1 MTAKYILSTILKYAP
16 GKLWLE
22 LLIKISGNILQV
34 FSVVWL
40 LNHIISMLGQGQSF
54 LDVFWVLLIFLVLH
68 TICAWIKHCY
78 QQYWS
83 PQLEIKVC
91 AGLDMLLMEKAEKLP
106 LAAYENTRF
115 YALLKQARECSESTF
130 FLYFANLTDMI
141 SYFAALI
148 SAVMM
153 LIDIDP
159 WMLLAALFAIPML
172 LVGKQF
178 GKRMGKKQTALIEI
192 ARMKDYA
199 GSMLLSKERAR
210 EIRTSNAGKISQK
223 YAQTGMEQSNK
234 IHDTYGKELF
244 GWQFLLQSV
253 SITLIAI
260 ISYAYGILRFAY
272 TEDFTTAAF
281 SVMFVAIMNMVSRCS
296 RITKCFEKE
305 ANYRVKIEAMQK
317 FFALEPE
324 PFLEDSLKPGKFES
338 LEFRDVTFAYTADEE
353 PVLNHVS
360 FRICAGERI
369 AIAGYNG
376 AGKSTLVKLM
386 LRFYDPTEGV
396 ILYNGVDIRMFD
408 PAEYRK
414 VFAAV
419 FQDFYLFS
427 IGVGENV
434 LLGEYDQSKAGK
446 VQDALAS
453 AGLDLADEQYE
464 RIIGREYDAVG
475 MVFSG
480 GQQQKIAFAR
490 LAAKEYDFAILDEP
504 TAAMDPISEEKLFE
518 SLLAL
523 NENRTLLLITH
534 RLSATQ
540 RMDRI
545 LMFEKGCL
553 VEEGSHGELLAKDG
567 VYAKYYHYQ
576 AMAYQKRVREQ
587 L

>member
-40 LNHIISMLGQGQSF
+40 LNHIISMLERERNF

-83 PQLEIKVC
+83 PQLEIKVR
-91 AGLDMLLMEKAEKLP
+91 AGLDGMLMEKAEKLP

-178 GKRMGKKQTALIEI
+178 GKRMGKKQTALIEV

-234 IHDTYGKELF
+234 IRSNKEAKNK
-244 GWQFLLQSV
+244 
-253 SITLIAI
+253 I
-260 ISYAYGILRFAY
+260 
-272 TEDFTTAAF
+272 TAAVISDYF
-281 SVMFVAIMNMVSRCS
+281 S
-296 RITKCFEKE
+296 
-305 ANYRVKIEAMQK
+305 
-317 FFALEPE
+317 
-324 PFLEDSLKPGKFES
+324 
-338 LEFRDVTFAYTADEE
+338 
-353 PVLNHVS
+353 
-360 FRICAGERI
+360 
-369 AIAGYNG
+369 
-376 AGKSTLVKLM
+376 
-386 LRFYDPTEGV
+386 
-396 ILYNGVDIRMFD
+396 
-408 PAEYRK
+408 
-414 VFAAV
+414 
-419 FQDFYLFS
+419 
-427 IGVGENV
+427 
-434 LLGEYDQSKAGK
+434 
-446 VQDALAS
+446 
-453 AGLDLADEQYE
+453 
-464 RIIGREYDAVG
+464 
-475 MVFSG
+475 
-480 GQQQKIAFAR
+480 
-490 LAAKEYDFAILDEP
+490 
-504 TAAMDPISEEKLFE
+504 
-518 SLLAL
+518 
-523 NENRTLLLITH
+523 
-534 RLSATQ
+534 
-540 RMDRI
+540 
-545 LMFEKGCL
+545 
-553 VEEGSHGELLAKDG
+553 
-567 VYAKYYHYQ
+567 
-576 AMAYQKRVREQ
+576 
-587 L
+587 

>member
-1 MTAKYILSTILKYAP
+1 MTAKYILSTLYKLAP
-16 GKLWLE
+16 AKLCLE
-22 LLIKISGNILQV
+22 LFVKISGSILQV

-40 LNHIISMLGQGQSF
+40 LNYIIAMLEQRQNF
-54 LDVFWVLLIFLVLH
+54 LEVFWVLLIFLLLH
-68 TICAWIKHCY
+68 TIYAWIKHCY

-83 PQLEIKVC
+83 PQLEINVR
-91 AGLDMLLMEKAEKLP
+91 AGLDQILMEKAEKLS

-115 YALLKQARECSESTF
+115 YSLLKQARECSESTF

-178 GKRMGKKQTALIEI
+178 GKRMGKKQTELIEV

-199 GSMLLSKERAR
+199 SAILLSKECAR

-223 YAQTGMEQSNK
+223 YAQAGLEQSNA

-260 ISYAYGILRFAY
+260 ISYTYGILRFAY

-281 SVMFVAIMNMVSRCS
+281 SVMFIAIMNMVSRCS

-317 FFALEPE
+317 FLALEPE
-324 PFLEDSLKPGKFES
+324 PFLEDSPKPGKFEF
-338 LEFRDVTFAYTADEE
+338 LEFRDVTFSYSADAE

-360 FRICAGERI
+360 FQIHAGERI
-369 AIAGYNG
+369 AIAGSNG
-376 AGKSTLVKLM
+376 AGKSTLVQLM
-386 LRFYDPTEGV
+386 LRVYDPTEGV
-396 ILYNGVDIRMFD
+396 ILDNGVDIRLFD

-427 IGVGENV
+427 LGVGENV

-464 RIIGREYDAVG
+464 RIIGREYDAGG

-490 LAAKEYDFAILDEP
+490 LAANAYDFAILDEP
-504 TAAMDPISEEKLFE
+504 TSAMDPSSEESLFVRLYML
-518 SLLAL
+518 S
-523 NENRTLLLITH
+523 ENRTLLLITH
-534 RLSATQ
+534 RLSVTQ

-545 LMFEKGCL
+545 LMFEDGRL
-553 VEEGSHGELLAKDG
+553 VEEGSHAELMAKDG

>member
-1 MTAKYILSTILKYAP
+1 
-16 GKLWLE
+16 
-22 LLIKISGNILQV
+22 
-34 FSVVWL
+34 
-40 LNHIISMLGQGQSF
+40 
-54 LDVFWVLLIFLVLH
+54 
-68 TICAWIKHCY
+68 
-78 QQYWS
+78 
-83 PQLEIKVC
+83 
-91 AGLDMLLMEKAEKLP
+91 
-106 LAAYENTRF
+106 
-115 YALLKQARECSESTF
+115 
-130 FLYFANLTDMI
+130 
-141 SYFAALI
+141 
-148 SAVMM
+148 
-153 LIDIDP
+153 
-159 WMLLAALFAIPML
+159 
-172 LVGKQF
+172 
-178 GKRMGKKQTALIEI
+178 
-192 ARMKDYA
+192 
-199 GSMLLSKERAR
+199 
-210 EIRTSNAGKISQK
+210 
-223 YAQTGMEQSNK
+223 
-234 IHDTYGKELF
+234 
-244 GWQFLLQSV
+244 
-253 SITLIAI
+253 
-260 ISYAYGILRFAY
+260 
-272 TEDFTTAAF
+272 
-281 SVMFVAIMNMVSRCS
+281 
-296 RITKCFEKE
+296 
-305 ANYRVKIEAMQK
+305 
-317 FFALEPE
+317 
-324 PFLEDSLKPGKFES
+324 
-338 LEFRDVTFAYTADEE
+338 
-353 PVLNHVS
+353 
-360 FRICAGERI
+360 
-369 AIAGYNG
+369 
-376 AGKSTLVKLM
+376 M

-490 LAAKEYDFAILDEP
+490 LAAKVYDFAILDEP

-518 SLLAL
+518 SLFAL

-553 VEEGSHGELLAKDG
+553 VEEGSHGELLEKDG

-576 AMAYQKRVREQ
+576 AMAYQKRVRER

>member
-1 MTAKYILSTILKYAP
+1 MAVKFILSTIYNFAP

-22 LLIKISGNILQV
+22 LMVKISGSILQV

-40 LNHIISMLGQGQSF
+40 LNHIISMLEQRQSF
-54 LDVFWVLLIFLVLH
+54 LEVFWVLLIFLLLH
-68 TICAWIKHCY
+68 TIYAWIKHCY

-83 PQLEIKVC
+83 PQLEIKVR
-91 AGLDMLLMEKAEKLP
+91 AGLDEMLMEKAEKLP
-106 LAAYENTRF
+106 LAAYENTQF
-115 YALLKQARECSESTF
+115 YTLLKLAKECSESTF

-141 SYFAALI
+141 SYFAALV

-172 LVGKQF
+172 LMGKQF
-178 GKRMGKKQTALIEI
+178 GKRMGKKQTELIEV

-199 GSMLLSKERAR
+199 SAILLSKECAR

-223 YAQTGMEQSNK
+223 YAQTGMEQSNE
-234 IHDTYGKELF
+234 IHDTYGKSLF
-244 GWQFLLQSV
+244 GWHFLLQSV

-281 SVMFVAIMNMVSRCS
+281 SVMFIAIMNMVSRCS

-305 ANYRVKIEAMQK
+305 VNYRVKIEAMQK
-317 FFALEPE
+317 FFELEPE
-324 PFLEDSLKPGKFES
+324 QSVEDAPNPGRFES
-338 LEFRDVTFAYTADEE
+338 LEFRDVTFAYTADGE

-360 FRICAGERI
+360 FRIRAGERI

-396 ILYNGVDIRMFD
+396 ILYNGVDIRLFD

-414 VFAAV
+414 AFAAL
-419 FQDFYLFS
+419 FQDFFLFS
-427 IGVGENV
+427 MGIGENV

-446 VQDALAS
+446 VQDALRS
-453 AGLDLADEQYE
+453 TGLDLADEQYE
-464 RIIGREYDAVG
+464 RIIGREYDAGG

-504 TAAMDPISEEKLFE
+504 TSAMDPVSEEELFE
-518 SLLAL
+518 SLFAR
-523 NENRTLLLITH
+523 NETRTLLLITH
-534 RLSATQ
+534 RLSVTQ

-545 LMFEKGCL
+545 LMFEDGRL
-553 VEEGSHGELLAKDG
+553 AEEGSHAELMAKDG
-567 VYAKYYHYQ
+567 VYTKYYRYQ
-576 AMAYQKRVREQ
+576 AKAYQKRVREQ